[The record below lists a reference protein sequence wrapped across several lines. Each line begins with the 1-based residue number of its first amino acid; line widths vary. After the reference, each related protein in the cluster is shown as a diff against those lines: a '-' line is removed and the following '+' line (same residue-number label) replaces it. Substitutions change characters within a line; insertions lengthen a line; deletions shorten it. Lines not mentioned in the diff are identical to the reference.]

1 MTYSL
6 FTAEKD
12 QIYMK
17 IKGSKDSYLIE
28 ETRSHIQWFSIT
40 QCSTIIL
47 SGLMSTFFIK
57 KLFATKQIYALLFFS
72 CFFVTILILKLFA
85 QDFTRYIE
93 MNIYK
98 ITRAQTLKRIRMAAE
113 TYYIDDLNDFVLYL
127 GLGQS
132 AIIIISALV
141 QTYFIKKLF
150 ESTGYNPMELGS
162 IQFIS
167 PPDKSYY

>member
-1 MTYSL
+1 
-6 FTAEKD
+6 
-12 QIYMK
+12 
-17 IKGSKDSYLIE
+17 
-28 ETRSHIQWFSIT
+28 
-40 QCSTIIL
+40 
-47 SGLMSTFFIK
+47 
-57 KLFATKQIYALLFFS
+57 
-72 CFFVTILILKLFA
+72 
-85 QDFTRYIE
+85 

-150 ESTGYNPMELGS
+150 ESTGYSAMELGS
-162 IQFIS
+162 ITFIS
-167 PPDKSYY
+167 PPDKSYF